1 MNQKIVFIEKL
12 IQFVK
17 QIKKFI
23 DGVDYNEFEKI
34 INEIADNF
42 ANKI

>member
-1 MNQKIVFIEKL
+1 
-12 IQFVK
+12 VK